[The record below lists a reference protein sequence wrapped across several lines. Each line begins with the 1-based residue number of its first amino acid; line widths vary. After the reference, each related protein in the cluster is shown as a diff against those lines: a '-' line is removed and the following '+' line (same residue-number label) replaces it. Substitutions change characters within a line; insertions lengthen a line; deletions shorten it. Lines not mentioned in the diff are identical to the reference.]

1 MKKLLILIFIPI
13 SLSLS
18 GTTYYISPG
27 GSDSYP
33 GTISQPFFTLNKA
46 WTVISA
52 GDIVY
57 LRGGTYLFPTSQELT
72 GKNGTAGNL
81 IKIWA
86 YPGETPIITKAG
98 GWTYIH
104 KAGIYFVGNYFH
116 WKGLE
121 IKGFVQILS
130 LIHI

>member
-1 MKKLLILIFIPI
+1 MKNTLILLLLCCTLTI
-13 SLSLS
+13 S
-18 GTTYYISPG
+18 GATYYVSPG
-27 GSDSYP
+27 GSDSNP
-33 GTISQPFFTLNKA
+33 GTIGQPFFTLKKA
-46 WTVISA
+46 WTVIQA

-98 GWTYIH
+98 SFSFTH
-104 KAGIYFVGNYFH
+104 SAGIYFIGDYFH
-116 WKGLE
+116 
-121 IKGFVQILS
+121 
-130 LIHI
+130 